1 MGNTFTLIEK
11 LNCNIFC
18 LSKKDKHKNIMDSLY
33 RVSKQYKISI
43 LPISNIYE
51 LDNLYPI
58 TDRVKEWNTFIV
70 GNDKTYILSNIGDN
84 RVYIPKDN
92 DMVDTKGA
100 SMPEELF
107 LFLDNVWTH
116 TLKGK
121 QLQFYMI
128 LNGQIYLINTYC
140 LNNANNKV
148 IGAIMFMRNFE
159 TLPNYYSENMNENM
173 NKDTRNFL
181 EVTNNVMHNKD
192 INK

>member
-18 LSKKDKHKNIMDSLY
+18 IPKRDKNKRIMDSLY
-33 RVSKQYKISI
+33 RVSQKYKISI
-43 LPISNIYE
+43 LPIANVYE

-58 TDRVKEWNTFIV
+58 TDRVKEWNTFII
-70 GNDKTYILSNIGDN
+70 GNDKTYILSNIGDDK
-84 RVYIPKDN
+84 VYIPTDN
-92 DMVDTKGA
+92 NIVDTKGV
-100 SMPEELF
+100 SIPEELF

-140 LNNANNKV
+140 LYNANGKI
-148 IGAIMFMRNFE
+148 IGATLFMRNFD
-159 TLPNYYSENMNENM
+159 TLPTNYTENMDENI
-173 NKDTRNFL
+173 NRVQKEFIDSNGVLRN
-181 EVTNNVMHNKD
+181 NDK
-192 INK
+192 